1 MLDRIVSRSYPADWQ
16 PAGKDA
22 AGKYWWASQ
31 DRQVRVIGVADG
43 MSHCSNGGL
52 ASNLAVNC
60 FLFDAMDHLDSAF
73 ATLGSER
80 FEAEMGSFGNVYTN
94 VLEPSFSLAGA
105 QEYIAPNREE
115 PGKDPDV
122 PKVLG
127 RLRGEEHYPS
137 VHERVERSERR
148 RCGIRDDAHEPSR
161 RYSDWEN
168 PPMTTLTCL
177 YVVEDKKSMLVG
189 YFGIGDSP
197 ILVRAKGKEGE
208 RILFDDVDSIT
219 SDWESAVYNT
229 LSFYRW
235 MKRGNDKGE
244 DDSYAS
250 LSCARDGRFSP
261 STLQDKSYP
270 FPLRHL
276 RAGITRISADDELD
290 ALLTTDDLFSL
301 AYLRKLRSIPRDIP
315 FAERIQKM
323 AEIGKNSP
331 YKGKMI
337 QAIVQEMGMKYPEL
351 QDDPFGRRTEWGTPM
366 QSGKTFG
373 SDDITLVGV
382 SYRPGRREML
392 EGKIRG
398 QVRKL
403 KEKVFPKKE

>member
-1 MLDRIVSRSYPADWQ
+1 MLDRIVSQSYPADWQ

-31 DRQVRVIGVADG
+31 GRQVRVFAVADG
-43 MSHCSNGGL
+43 MSHCSDGGL

-60 FLFDAMDHLDSAF
+60 FLFDAMSYLDSAF
-73 ATLGSER
+73 ADLGNES
-80 FEAEMGSFGNVYTN
+80 FEAEMGSFGNVYRH

-105 QEYIAPNREE
+105 QDQEYIAPNREE

-122 PKVLG
+122 PRLLG

-137 VHERVERSERR
+137 ISERILRSERR
-148 RCGIRDDAHEPSR
+148 RRGICDDAHEPSR
-161 RYSDWEN
+161 RYLDWEH

-177 YVVEDKKSMLVG
+177 YVVEDNGSMLVG

-197 ILVRAKGKEGE
+197 ILVRVKGKEGE
-208 RILFDDVDSIT
+208 RVLFDDVDDIT
-219 SDWESAVYNT
+219 SDWESTVYHS

-270 FPLRHL
+270 FPKRHL
-276 RAGITRISADDELD
+276 RAGIARISAADELD
-290 ALLTTDDLFSL
+290 AILATDDLFSL
-301 AYLRKLRSIPRDIP
+301 AYLRKLRSIPRDIS

-323 AEIGKNSP
+323 PPSKYNLIP
-331 YKGKMI
+331 
-337 QAIVQEMGMKYPEL
+337 AIVQEMGMKLPE
-351 QDDPFGRRTEWGTPM
+351 RRKDIDGNRLMSWETDE
-366 QSGKTFG
+366 KRFG

-382 SYRPGRREML
+382 SYRPG
-392 EGKIRG
+392 
-398 QVRKL
+398 
-403 KEKVFPKKE
+403 